1 LPCGERGGDDARV
14 HPSLLALPLEEKGLV
29 LAALLARTSAA
40 TVRERFHGA
49 SGARCAEALEALAGE
64 PKPVRAAAIAAL
76 IALVRA
82 PVPAGVER
90 IHPDWLRERFSQ
102 ETAPVLRAVAADLPP
117 DVQRIAQATLAAR
130 GQTEAAAA
138 LLGSEGVA
146 ALRRGL
152 FAGFVPLAGP
162 GAPAGPVARALLEL
176 EGDALVAAIDRRGAE
191 TIGTSLR
198 RAPGPVIARAAAAL
212 GGPLAD
218 RVVEAAARGG
228 APEERDAAR
237 AIVAAT
243 QPGAPAEKVRA
254 IGLRAIA
261 AALAEEGSSEG
272 SSAVVAVAE
281 RLPPAVGRELL
292 AAAGL
297 AGAL

>member
-1 LPCGERGGDDARV
+1 
-14 HPSLLALPLEEKGLV
+14 
-29 LAALLARTSAA
+29 
-40 TVRERFHGA
+40 
-49 SGARCAEALEALAGE
+49 
-64 PKPVRAAAIAAL
+64 
-76 IALVRA
+76 
-82 PVPAGVER
+82 
-90 IHPDWLRERFSQ
+90 
-102 ETAPVLRAVAADLPP
+102 
-117 DVQRIAQATLAAR
+117 
-130 GQTEAAAA
+130 
-138 LLGSEGVA
+138 
-146 ALRRGL
+146 
-152 FAGFVPLAGP
+152 
-162 GAPAGPVARALLEL
+162 LLEL
-176 EGDALVAAIDRRGAE
+176 AGDALTGEIDRRGAE

-254 IGLRAIA
+254 IGLGAIA
-261 AALAEEGSSEG
+261 AALAEEG

-281 RLPPAVGRELL
+281 RLPPAVGRDLL